1 MKIIAYCF
9 APIFFVMSF
18 IGEMAFRIFASAA
31 KLWDMIVE
39 IVTRWQKKTN
49 LDRFIEDDL
58 SKLD

>member
-49 LDRFIEDDL
+49 LD
-58 SKLD
+58 KW